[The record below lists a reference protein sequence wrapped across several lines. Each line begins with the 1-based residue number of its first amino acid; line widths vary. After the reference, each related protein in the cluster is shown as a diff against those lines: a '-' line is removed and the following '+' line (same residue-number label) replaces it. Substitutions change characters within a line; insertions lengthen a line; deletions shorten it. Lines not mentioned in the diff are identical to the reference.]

1 MASRGVQDRI
11 RKSLVRKFGSDTIST
26 QEDLQHLSAI
36 PYGLS
41 AQCLTLD
48 LAIGRPG
55 MPAGRLTEIV
65 GLDGRSKSTHA
76 YHILAEVQRV
86 GGIGVLIE
94 TEQAF
99 ETTRLQALG
108 VDPSS
113 LIICQPHHL
122 EEAFEMM
129 EKSIISIRE
138 EHGFSGP
145 VAVVF
150 DSVAGTPSSAETA
163 GEYDGSYMA
172 VAARV
177 ISLSLR
183 KLIRLVAHH
192 KIVLVFLNQLKAT
205 MARFGEEF
213 VSYGGRAI
221 KYHASLR
228 IHVNMAKK
236 DIVLKNKEPV
246 GAWITA
252 RIIKNKLAIPN
263 GTAKYYMA
271 YDSGICPY
279 EDSKR
284 SGMAIGYVE
293 ESGRSGYTID
303 GERILKKDWTAYVD
317 QAYNDPHVYRD
328 HLTREAAK
336 RREIQNYG
344 TSTKRK
350 RIRKKNSRNP

>member
-1 MASRGVQDRI
+1 MASPVEDKI
-11 RKSLVRKFGSDTIST
+11 RNSLAKKFGTDTVST
-26 QEDLQHLSAI
+26 QQDLQHLAAI
-36 PYGLS
+36 PYGIG
-41 AQCLTLD
+41 AQCLSLD

-55 MPAGRLTEIV
+55 LPAGRLTEIV
-65 GLDGRSKSTHA
+65 GLDGRSKSTHG
-76 YHILAEVQRV
+76 YHILAEVQRM

-99 ETTRLQALG
+99 ETTRLQSLG
-108 VDPSS
+108 VDPAS

-122 EEAFEMM
+122 EESFDLM
-129 EKSIISIRE
+129 EKSILTIRE
-138 EHGFSGP
+138 EHGFAGP

-150 DSVAGTPSSAETA
+150 DSVAGTPSSAEA
-163 GEYDGSYMA
+163 GGEYDGSYMA

-192 KIVLVFLNQLKAT
+192 KIVLVFLNQLKST

-213 VSYGGRAI
+213 VSYGGRSI

-236 DIVLKNKEPV
+236 DVVLRNKIPV
-246 GAWITA
+246 GSWINA
-252 RIIKNKLAIPN
+252 RIIKNKLATPN
-263 GTAKYYMA
+263 AVARYYMA

-279 EDSKR
+279 EDSKK
-284 SGMAIGYVE
+284 SGISIGYIE
-293 ESGRSGYTID
+293 EGRGSYLVN
-303 GERILKKDWTAYVD
+303 GEKVLKKNWPDYVN
-317 QAYNDPHVYRD
+317 QIAEDPHAYRD
-328 HLTREAAK
+328 YLTREAIS
-336 RREIQNYG
+336 RRELKNYG

-350 RIRKKNSRNP
+350 RIRKKTR